1 MTEVFY
7 RMMKV
12 RNLKEMELWMER
24 VPESI
29 KKVAKKERQ
38 MLDCERAARHQEEL
52 VRLSLE

>member
-1 MTEVFY
+1 MVMTEVFY

-29 KKVAKKERQ
+29 KKGTKKERQ
-38 MLDCERAARHQEEL
+38 MLDCERAAMHQEEL
-52 VRLSLE
+52 VRSS

>member
-29 KKVAKKERQ
+29 KKGTKKERQ
-38 MLDCERAARHQEEL
+38 MLDCERAAMHQEEL
-52 VRLSLE
+52 VRSS